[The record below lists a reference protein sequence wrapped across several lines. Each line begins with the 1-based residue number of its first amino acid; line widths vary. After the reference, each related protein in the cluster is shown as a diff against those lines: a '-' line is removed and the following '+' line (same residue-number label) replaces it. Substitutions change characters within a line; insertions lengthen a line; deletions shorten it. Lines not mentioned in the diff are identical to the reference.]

1 MSIAAGPGTTGGEP
15 RRGFWTRVAAR
26 GAAAIVAGVAGAASF
41 EHIASVAIAAGER
54 TWVGYSLPLA
64 IDGLIVVGVAAL
76 LEDQRRGRHGRTS
89 ARLAVLVGVAA
100 TLAANVASAQPTW
113 TARLVALAAPVSFL
127 ISVEVLTRTGRKLS
141 TPDDTTTAGDQAGGN
156 PPTAATT
163 APRQRA
169 KPAPATRTR
178 TRPSAAQ
185 RVTQAAAKTPGAT
198 SAEIAAR
205 LKVSERTVQ
214 RYRPHPA
221 GDPHPAATNGGPA
234 SGTRGG
240 VAPVPAAAFTRPAG
254 EPARTGQGGA
264 GT

>member
-1 MSIAAGPGTTGGEP
+1 MSTVAGPGTTGGEP

-54 TWVGYSLPLA
+54 AWVGYSLPLA

-100 TLAANVASAQPTW
+100 TLAANVASAQPSW

-141 TPDDTTTAGDQAGGN
+141 TPDDTTTAGDQAGGTQS
-156 PPTAATT
+156 TAAAT

-169 KPAPATRTR
+169 KPAPATR

-185 RVTQAAAKTPGAT
+185 RVTQAAAKTPAAT

-221 GDPHPAATNGGPA
+221 GDPHPAPNNGGPA

-240 VAPVPAAAFTRPAG
+240 VAPVPPAAFERATDRA
-254 EPARTGQGGA
+254 GA

>member
-1 MSIAAGPGTTGGEP
+1 MSTVAGPGTTDHGP

-26 GAAAIVAGVAGAASF
+26 GAAATVAGVAGAASF

-54 TWVGYSLPLA
+54 AWVGYSLPLA

-100 TLAANVASAQPTW
+100 TLAANVASAQPSW

-141 TPDDTTTAGDQAGGN
+141 TPDDTTTTGTGGHDAGGT
-156 PPTAATT
+156 PPTAAAT

-178 TRPSAAQ
+178 TRTSAAR
-185 RVTQAAAKTPGAT
+185 RVAQAAAKTPAAT

-221 GDPHPAATNGGPA
+221 GDPHPAASNGGPA

-240 VAPVPAAAFTRPAG
+240 VAPVPPAAFERATDRA
-254 EPARTGQGGA
+254 GA